1 MEHIQ
6 RAARGG
12 AGLSEGASSN
22 IIHPI
27 RLDRL
32 NGMRYTQIAK
42 KYRIDPRTAK
52 RYAEKNLPLDEL
64 EHRPFPSVLDPYKPT
79 IQRWLMLEPLP
90 SRTIWNRLLVMGCRC
105 GYTIV
110 NDYVKKAKQSIA
122 AVPVSSNSPSQKSD
136 SVHTR

>member
-1 MEHIQ
+1 MEPMQ

-12 AGLSEGASSN
+12 VESGEGDSS

-32 NGMRYTQIAK
+32 SGMRYTQIAR

-79 IQRWLMLEPLP
+79 IQRGLALEPLP
-90 SRTIWNRLLVMGCRC
+90 ARTVWNRLLAMGCRC

-110 NDYVKKAKQSIA
+110 NDYVKKARQSLTA
-122 AVPVSSNSPSQKSD
+122 APVSKNAVFPL
-136 SVHTR
+136 RE

>member
-1 MEHIQ
+1 MEPMQ

-12 AGLSEGASSN
+12 AESGEGDSS

-32 NGMRYTQIAK
+32 SGMRYTQIAR

-64 EHRPFPSVLDPYKPT
+64 EHRPFPSVLDRISQPYSAGW
-79 IQRWLMLEPLP
+79 RWSHCRPEPYGTDFWP
-90 SRTIWNRLLVMGCRC
+90 W
-105 GYTIV
+105 
-110 NDYVKKAKQSIA
+110 A
-122 AVPVSSNSPSQKSD
+122 AGAAIPLS
-136 SVHTR
+136 TTM